1 MNQNLPEK
9 KEQIRAKK
17 REKSPVREEHPCT
30 KTTNT
35 KQKCPL
41 FGHKTLMRSWLNS
54 SSTLPSHFAQNFLSS
69 KTNQTATNI
78 QTKPKAK
85 SNKYPFQ
92 ISIQTTQQTQFQ
104 IQGNQK
110 KKKILKTLNRTQ
122 SLSIHKQT
130 NGKFVCFI
138 TLYLSFYIHKRLQR
152 IKQKSLYLWGGCN
165 LCICNENV
173 AVC

>member
-69 KTNQTATNI
+69 KTNQTATSI

-92 ISIQTTQQTQFQ
+92 ISTQTTQQTQFQ
-104 IQGNQK
+104 IQGYPK
-110 KKKILKTLNRTQ
+110 KKSSKLLTELKAYTFINKQMVNLFALLLSI
-122 SLSIHKQT
+122 SLSTFTKDFR
-130 NGKFVCFI
+130 G
-138 TLYLSFYIHKRLQR
+138 
-152 IKQKSLYLWGGCN
+152 
-165 LCICNENV
+165 
-173 AVC
+173 